1 MTIQLP
7 FYRDPSIKEQ
17 DFFDEGPNLP
27 LTKTTSIYTSSIDTS
42 AIDGYRQGVEITH
55 QKFFDAGT
63 VKISAGEPAH
73 VLRKNRFGEDNPW
86 DIDPRYADKDYF
98 DPVTFLTAQ
107 ATSSPLLSSILTF
120 PIITADATQI
130 NNINFDGVI
139 EPLTIRSVASFF
151 STDVPFESHGTRGEL
166 MAGNVDS
173 LLSSDQVVTVDYFST
188 RQSKPFLDM
197 IELFGTLSTTGFFI
211 NNALP
216 QDPFVDKR
224 YIENVV
230 HSASIGIDMLQAQSL
245 MTGSTDN
252 YVPFNKRSATSGW
265 TFDSVSGIGTDSVAF
280 GGRTH

>member
-7 FYRDPSIKEQ
+7 FYRDQSIKEQ

-42 AIDGYRQGVEITH
+42 AIDAYRQGVEITH
-55 QKFFDAGT
+55 QKYFDAGT

-73 VLRKNRFGEDNPW
+73 VLRKNRFGEDNVW

-98 DPVTFLTAQ
+98 DPVMFLTAQ

-120 PIITADATQI
+120 PIITSDATQI

-173 LLSSDQVVTVDYFST
+173 LLSSDQVVTVDYFSM

-230 HSASIGIDMLQAQSL
+230 HSASIGSDMLQAQSL

-252 YVPFNKRSATSGW
+252 YIPFNKRSATSGW
-265 TFDSVSGIGTDSVAF
+265 TFDGVSGVGTDSITF